1 MCQTDEEGDS
11 GKKMMVFSR
20 VSTFGHISLSDE
32 VQDVSLVLF
41 FSHSLF
47 FFFLEDDKADTGL
60 KVDILYVY
68 VYVCVFEARG
78 GRSHFRECPH
88 TVWSLRMN
96 DAAYLWGG
104 EESSR
109 CVCVCIRCAFAV

>member
-11 GKKMMVFSR
+11 GKKMMVFSQ

-47 FFFLEDDKADTGL
+47 LFLEDDKADTGL
-60 KVDILYVY
+60 KVDILYV
-68 VYVCVFEARG
+68 
-78 GRSHFRECPH
+78 
-88 TVWSLRMN
+88 
-96 DAAYLWGG
+96 
-104 EESSR
+104 
-109 CVCVCIRCAFAV
+109 CVCLRHVAAALISGSVHTPSGP